1 MVLACGIFKGI
12 QSRHL
17 LLLFLVIDLTRTRV
31 LWCRNRLFCQ
41 LVHNHCPTMQMFKG
55 SSSRCTSSLMI
66 KNCCVA
72 SFVRSFVRRKQTN
85 LFSIMIVLRPQIKLQ
100 PQPREFEDKF
110 DAVHV
115 RAVSFLFPRRKI
127 SQNIL

>member
-1 MVLACGIFKGI
+1 
-12 QSRHL
+12 
-17 LLLFLVIDLTRTRV
+17 
-31 LWCRNRLFCQ
+31 
-41 LVHNHCPTMQMFKG
+41 
-55 SSSRCTSSLMI
+55 
-66 KNCCVA
+66 
-72 SFVRSFVRRKQTN
+72 
-85 LFSIMIVLRPQIKLQ
+85 MIVLRPQIKLQ